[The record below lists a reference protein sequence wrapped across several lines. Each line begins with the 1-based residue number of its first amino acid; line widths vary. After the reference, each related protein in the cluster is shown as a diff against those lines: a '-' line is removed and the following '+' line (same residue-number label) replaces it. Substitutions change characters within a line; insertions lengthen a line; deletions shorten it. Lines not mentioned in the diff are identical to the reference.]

1 MKTDIFGRLGRLVLA
16 LCLAGLT
23 VTAFAADQSPADVW
37 ATVLKEHYFKNKV
50 LHTDNPPITLK
61 TPYRAEDAAVVPI
74 SIHAKIPQTAD
85 HYIKTLW
92 VFIDKNPVPLAGIF
106 HMTREMG
113 RADLAMRIR
122 IDQYTNVRAIAE
134 MNNGDMYMVVN
145 FVKAQGGCSAPAQ
158 GDLEAAMKR
167 RGKMKFRIID
177 QKKHD
182 TLDLAQLLISHPN
195 LTGLQL
201 DQRTRSYIP
210 ADYVKKIVVKYN
222 GTPIMTAETG
232 ISISADPSY
241 RFFFKPDGK
250 GGKVTA
256 DVVDSKGQKYKH
268 TFDIKA

>member
-1 MKTDIFGRLGRLVLA
+1 MSTNILTRLGRLMLA
-16 LCLAGLT
+16 VCIAGFT
-23 VTAFAADQSPADVW
+23 TAAMAADQSPADVW
-37 ATVLKEHYFKNKV
+37 ATVIKEHYFKNKV

-61 TPYRAEDAAVVPI
+61 TPYRAEDAAVTPI
-74 SIHAKIPQTAD
+74 SIHAKFPQTPD

-92 VFIDKNPVPLAGIF
+92 VVIDKNPQPLAGVF

-134 MNNGDMYMVVN
+134 MNNGDMYMVAN
-145 FVKAQGGCSAPAQ
+145 FVKAQGGCSAPP
-158 GDLEAAMKR
+158 GSDLEAALKR
-167 RGKMKFRIID
+167 RGKMKFRILD

-210 ADYVKKIVVKYN
+210 ADYVKKIIVKYN
-222 GTPIMTAETG
+222 GIPIMTAETG

-241 RFFFKPDGK
+241 RFFFKPQSK
-250 GGKVTA
+250 GGKITA
-256 DVVDSKGQKYKH
+256 EAVDSKGHKYTH

>member
-1 MKTDIFGRLGRLVLA
+1 MKTDIFTKLGRLMLA
-16 LCLAGLT
+16 VCIAGFSTAALA
-23 VTAFAADQSPADVW
+23 AEQSPADVW
-37 ATVLKEHYFKNKV
+37 ATVLKEHYFKGKD
-50 LHTDNPPITLK
+50 LKTENPPITLK

-74 SIHAKIPQTAD
+74 SIHAKVPQTPD

-92 VFIDKNPVPLAGIF
+92 LFVDKNPQPLAGVF
-106 HMTREMG
+106 HLTREMG

-134 MNNGDMYMVVN
+134 MNNGDTYMVVN
-145 FVKAQGGCSAPAQ
+145 FVKAQGGCSAPAE
-158 GDLEAAMKR
+158 GDLEAALKR

-177 QKKHD
+177 QTKHD
-182 TLDLAQLLISHPN
+182 KLDLAQLLISHPN

-210 ADYVKKIVVKYN
+210 ANYVKKIVVKYN
-222 GTPIMTAETG
+222 GKPIMSAETG

-256 DVVDSKGQKYKH
+256 DVVDSKGEVFKH